1 MILILINAIKIKML
15 NSFKTDKLEVGIDEA
30 GRGCLAG
37 RVYCG
42 AVILPNT
49 FEDDMYLQIK
59 DSKKLTK
66 KKRDELRKYIE
77 NNALAYAVGYSDVN
91 EIDSIN
97 ILQATLV
104 TMHRVIDKLS
114 IKPEHILVD
123 GNRFNVYMDSNDE
136 VIQHTLIT
144 AGDNK
149 YRNIAAASILAK
161 TYHDDYVEDLIAQDK
176 SLKKYGWETNM
187 CYGTKKHMDAI
198 KKYGITKHHRLSFR
212 PCQI

>member
-1 MILILINAIKIKML
+1 ME
-15 NSFKTDKLEVGIDEA
+15 NSFKTDQLEVGIDEA

-42 AVILPNT
+42 AVILPNE
-49 FEDDMYLQIK
+49 FDDDTYLQIK

-66 KKRDELRKYIE
+66 RKRNELRKYIE
-77 NNALAYAVGYSDVN
+77 KIAVAYSVGYSEPC
-91 EIDSIN
+91 EIDKLN

-104 TMHRVIDKLS
+104 TMHRTIDTLS
-114 IKPEHILVD
+114 VKPEHLLVD
-123 GNRFNVYMDSNDE
+123 GNQFNVYIDSDDAI
-136 VIQHTLIT
+136 IQHTLIKS
-144 AGDNK
+144 GDNK

-161 TYHDDYVEDLIAQDK
+161 TYHDEYVMELINEDE

-198 KKYGITKHHRLSFR
+198 KKYGITKYHRKSFH